1 MVKPATNY
9 KGATDEGLA
18 DLIQQW
24 EKDRSR
30 HMDMLNA
37 IEADLA
43 NFRAEL
49 VRRKIAAFWQAN
61 EGLRLEVG
69 DALLVT
75 DEAYTYL
82 YPVEQK
88 HYKVGQVVEFRY
100 VQIEPEYTNSY
111 MHVDFRCINCGI
123 EAGYSGSVPLDIA
136 RRMRLAWL
144 QAHGEA
150 QP

>member
-43 NFRAEL
+43 NFRTEL
-49 VRRKIAAFWQAN
+49 RHRKLAAFWQAN

-69 DALLVT
+69 DSVMIT
-75 DEAYTYL
+75 QEA
-82 YPVEQK
+82 VEK
-88 HYKVGQVVEFRY
+88 FGGSNGSIGRVLRITELNLKNGIVVSVGFGVK
-100 VQIEPEYTNSY
+100 
-111 MHVDFRCINCGI
+111 
-123 EAGYSGSVPLDIA
+123 ASVPLDIA
-136 RRMRLAWL
+136 RRMRFAYL